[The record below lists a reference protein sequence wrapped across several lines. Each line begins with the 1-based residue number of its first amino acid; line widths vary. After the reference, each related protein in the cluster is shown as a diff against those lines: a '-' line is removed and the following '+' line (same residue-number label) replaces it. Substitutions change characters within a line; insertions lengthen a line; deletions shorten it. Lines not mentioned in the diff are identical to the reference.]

1 VSEIE
6 VKPGQV
12 WADNDKRGYGRQVRV
27 LEVHREMADGTPFYI
42 GYAIVEQVAHGDPVR
57 AHNNGRRSKIRL
69 DRFKPT
75 STGYRLV
82 SALEQNTG
90 GTRDA

>member
-1 VSEIE
+1 MTE

-12 WADNDKRGYGRQVRV
+12 WADRDWRCEGRQVRV
-27 LEVHREMADGTPFYI
+27 VEVHREMADGAPFHI

-75 STGYRLV
+75 SIGYRLV
-82 SALEQNTG
+82 SEPEQLKEQ
-90 GTRDA
+90 